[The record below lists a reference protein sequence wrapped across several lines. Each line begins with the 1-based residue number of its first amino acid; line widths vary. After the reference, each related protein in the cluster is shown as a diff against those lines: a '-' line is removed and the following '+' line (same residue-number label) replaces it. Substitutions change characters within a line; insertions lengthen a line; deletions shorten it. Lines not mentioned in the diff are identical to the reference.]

1 MEHKSKFYAGLAIG
15 LGIVVAGWFLSSA
28 VRDFRAADRSVSV
41 RGLSEREVMADK
53 VLWPLVYTET
63 GNDLVSI
70 YSAIEAKNEKVLAF
84 LTSGGISVDEI
95 TVAAPSVVDVEANQ
109 YSENKRGVR
118 YLVTQVVTVS
128 STQVDK
134 VIALRGRQTELMKQ
148 NIAVT
153 ADMYQ
158 YPTQFL
164 FTSLNDIKPAMIEEA
179 TKNARASAEKFAA
192 DSDSDLGRIKS
203 ATQGQVSIGDRD
215 QYSPQVKT
223 VRVTTTVVY
232 SLEN

>member
-15 LGIVVAGWFLSSA
+15 LGIVLAGWFLGSA
-28 VRDFRAADRSVSV
+28 VRDFRLADRSVSV
-41 RGLSEREVMADK
+41 RGLAEREVKADK

-63 GNDLVSI
+63 GNDLSAI
-70 YSAIEAKNEKVLAF
+70 YSAIEAKNKKVLSF
-84 LTSGGISVDEI
+84 LTSGGISADEI

-109 YSENKRGVR
+109 YSDNKRGVR
-118 YLVTQVVTVS
+118 YIVTQVVTVS
-128 STQVDK
+128 SGLVDK
-134 VIALRGRQTELMKQ
+134 VIELRGRQTELMKQ
-148 NIAVT
+148 NIGVT
-153 ADMYQ
+153 GDIYQ

-179 TKNARASAEKFAA
+179 TKNARASAEKFAQ

-203 ATQGQVSIGDRD
+203 ATQGQVLISDRD
-215 QYSPQVKT
+215 QYSPQIKS
-223 VRVTTTVVY
+223 VRVTTTIVY

>member
-1 MEHKSKFYAGLAIG
+1 MENKAKIYAGVAVG
-15 LGIVVAGWFLSSA
+15 LGILLAGSFLASA
-28 VRDFRAADRSVSV
+28 VREFRQADRSVTV
-41 RGLSEREVMADK
+41 RGLAEREVKADK

-63 GNDLVSI
+63 GNDLGTI
-70 YSAIEAKNEKVLAF
+70 YSGIESKNKKVLEF
-84 LTSGGISVDEI
+84 LTSGGISKEEI
-95 TVAAPSVVDVEANQ
+95 TIAAPSVVDVEANQ
-109 YSENKRGVR
+109 YNDNKRGVR
-118 YLVTQVVTVS
+118 YLVTQVLTVS

-153 ADMYQ
+153 ADIYQ

-179 TKNARASAEKFAA
+179 TKNARASAEKFAE
-192 DSDSDLGRIKS
+192 DSGSDLGRIKS
-203 ATQGQVSIGDRD
+203 ASQGQISIEDRD
-215 QYSPQVKT
+215 QYSPQIKS
-223 VRVTTTVVY
+223 VRVTTSVVY